1 MHSEGII
8 CENLLPPTLT
18 ENVELMLDAVRK
30 GVCLNHHNLEKL
42 SFVFQRV
49 ENTTVTL
56 GALGTAILEEYSK
69 HIIAIIV

>member
-1 MHSEGII
+1 
-8 CENLLPPTLT
+8 
-18 ENVELMLDAVRK
+18 MLDAVRK

-69 HIIAIIV
+69 HNYIAIIV